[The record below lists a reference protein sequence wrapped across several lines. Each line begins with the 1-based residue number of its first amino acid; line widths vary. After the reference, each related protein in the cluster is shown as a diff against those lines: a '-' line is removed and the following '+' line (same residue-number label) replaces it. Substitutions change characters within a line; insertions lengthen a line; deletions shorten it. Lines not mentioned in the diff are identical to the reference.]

1 MEQLHIEKEK
11 MFNLM
16 ESIGFSDS
24 LIKKNRIIIDRYI
37 DYLNDHSY
45 QLSLE
50 SANLFSENY
59 YTLFPTS
66 RKSEYCVK
74 KSRQAVYKFL
84 RYVETGEIN
93 SRWIPK
99 PIGLSGVHSKQFNLF
114 IEDERNKVKHSTLRE
129 RIHVV
134 TEFNEYL
141 NSNNVLVITSEV
153 IINYFLSF
161 TKNNTHPHAFYHRS
175 TIIKKL
181 LKFLYINKFLSED
194 LSGNVPYAKYQRP
207 KELPSSYTNEEI
219 SMILSSIDR
228 NSKVGKRDYAMIS
241 LAVYLGL
248 RASDIVNLEFSNIDW
263 ENNLIKLI
271 MSKTS
276 KEITLPLLPEVG
288 NALLDYIKNSRRQC
302 DLKHVFVSANGAYS
316 KIKSSTLYYRIKYYI
331 NLSKIDIKNR
341 KCGPHALRHSLA
353 TRMLKQGQPLPVIS
367 ETLGHSDTQI
377 TTIYTSIDYDSL
389 KHCALDVLPIK
400 SNAYI
405 SGGEYDS

>member
-16 ESIGFSDS
+16 ENIGFSDS
-24 LIKKNRIIIDRYI
+24 LIKRNKIIIDRYI
-37 DYLNDHSY
+37 EYLNNHSY

-50 SANLFSENY
+50 SANLISENY

-66 RKSEYCVK
+66 RKKDYCETK
-74 KSRQAVYKFL
+74 TRRAVYRFI
-84 RYVETGEIN
+84 RFIETGEMN
-93 SRWIPK
+93 SRWVPK

-114 IEDERNKVKHSTLRE
+114 IEDEQNKVKQTTLRE
-129 RIHVV
+129 RIRVV

-141 NSNNVLVITSEV
+141 NSNNVLAITSED

-161 TKNNTHPHAFYHRS
+161 AKNNTRPHAFYQRS

-194 LSGNVPYAKYQRP
+194 LSGDVPYAKYQRP

-219 SMILSSIDR
+219 SIILNSIDR

-248 RASDIVNLEFSNIDW
+248 RAGDIVNLEFSNIDW
-263 ENNLIKLI
+263 ENNLIKLT

-276 KEITLPLLPEVG
+276 KEIILPLLPEVG
-288 NALLDYIKNSRRQC
+288 NALLDYIKNSRREC
-302 DLKHVFVSANGAYS
+302 DLKHVFISANGACS
-316 KIKSSTLYYRIKYYI
+316 KIKSSALYHRIKYYI
-331 NLSKIDIKNR
+331 NLSKIDTKNR
-341 KCGPHALRHSLA
+341 KLGPHALRHSLA
-353 TRMLKQGQPLPVIS
+353 TRMLKQGQPLPIIS

-389 KHCALDVLPIK
+389 KHRALDVLPIK

>member
-16 ESIGFSDS
+16 ENIGFSDS
-24 LIKKNRIIIDRYI
+24 LIKRNKIIIDRYI
-37 DYLNDHSY
+37 EYLNNHSY

-59 YTLFPTS
+59 YALFPTS
-66 RKSEYCVK
+66 RKKDYCETK
-74 KSRQAVYKFL
+74 TRRAVYKFI
-84 RYVETGEIN
+84 RFIETGEIN
-93 SRWIPK
+93 SRWVPK

-114 IEDERNKVKHSTLRE
+114 IEDEQNKVKQTTLRE

-141 NSNNVLVITSEV
+141 NSNNVLAITSED

-161 TKNNTHPHAFYHRS
+161 AKNNTQPHAFYQRS

-194 LSGNVPYAKYQRP
+194 LSGDVPYAKYQRP

-219 SMILSSIDR
+219 SIILNSIDR

-248 RASDIVNLEFSNIDW
+248 RAGDIVNLEFSNIDW
-263 ENNLIKLI
+263 ENNLIKLT

-276 KEITLPLLPEVG
+276 KEIILPLLPEVG
-288 NALLDYIKNSRRQC
+288 NALLDYIKNSRREC
-302 DLKHVFVSANGAYS
+302 DLKHVFISANGACS
-316 KIKSSTLYYRIKYYI
+316 KIKSSALYHRIKYYI
-331 NLSKIDIKNR
+331 NLSKIDTKNR
-341 KCGPHALRHSLA
+341 
-353 TRMLKQGQPLPVIS
+353 
-367 ETLGHSDTQI
+367 
-377 TTIYTSIDYDSL
+377 
-389 KHCALDVLPIK
+389 
-400 SNAYI
+400 
-405 SGGEYDS
+405 

>member
-16 ESIGFSDS
+16 ESIGFSGF
-24 LIKKNRIIIDRYI
+24 LIKANRIVIDRYI
-37 DYLNDHSY
+37 EFLNDHFY
-45 QLSLE
+45 EPNLE
-50 SANLFSENY
+50 SAKIFSKNY
-59 YTLFPTS
+59 FTLYPQS
-66 RKSEYCVK
+66 RKKDYCETK
-74 KSRQAVYKFL
+74 ARRAVYKFI
-84 RYVETGEIN
+84 RFIETGEIN

-99 PIGLSGVHSKQFNLF
+99 PVGLSGVHSKQFNLF
-114 IEDERNKVKHSTLRE
+114 IEDERNKVKYSTLRE
-129 RIHVV
+129 RIYVV
-134 TEFNEYL
+134 REFNEYL
-141 NSNNVLVITSEV
+141 NSNNVLVITSED

-194 LSGNVPYAKYQRP
+194 LSGDVPYAKYQRP

-219 SMILSSIDR
+219 SIILNSIDR
-228 NSKVGKRDYAMIS
+228 NSKVEKRDYAMIS

-248 RASDIVNLEFSNIDW
+248 RAGDIVNLEFSNIDW
-263 ENNLIKLI
+263 ENNLIKLT

-276 KEITLPLLPEVG
+276 KEIILPLLPEVG
-288 NALLDYIKNSRRQC
+288 NALLDYIKNSRREC
-302 DLKHVFVSANGAYS
+302 DLKHVFISANGACS
-316 KIKSSTLYYRIKYYI
+316 KIKSSALYHRIKYYI
-331 NLSKIDIKNR
+331 NLSKIDTKNR
-341 KCGPHALRHSLA
+341 KLGPHALRHSLA
-353 TRMLKQGQPLPVIS
+353 TRMLKQGQPLPIIS

>member
-16 ESIGFSDS
+16 ENIGFSDS
-24 LIKKNRIIIDRYI
+24 LIKRNKIIIDRYI
-37 DYLNDHSY
+37 EYLNNHSY

-59 YTLFPTS
+59 YALFPTS
-66 RKSEYCVK
+66 RKKDYCETK
-74 KSRQAVYKFL
+74 TRRAVYKFI
-84 RYVETGEIN
+84 RFIETGEIN
-93 SRWIPK
+93 SRWVPK

-114 IEDERNKVKHSTLRE
+114 IEDEQNKVKQTTLRE

-141 NSNNVLVITSEV
+141 NSNNVLAITSED

-161 TKNNTHPHAFYHRS
+161 AKNNTQPHAFYHRS

-194 LSGNVPYAKYQRP
+194 LSGDVPYVKYQRP
-207 KELPSSYTNEEI
+207 KELPSSSTNEVI
-219 SMILSSIDR
+219 SIILNSIDR

-248 RASDIVNLEFSNIDW
+248 RAGDIVNLEFSNIDW
-263 ENNLIKLI
+263 ENNLIKLT

-276 KEITLPLLPEVG
+276 KEIILPLLPEVG
-288 NALLDYIKNSRRQC
+288 NALLDYIKNSRREC
-302 DLKHVFVSANGAYS
+302 DLKYVFISANGACS
-316 KIKSSTLYYRIKYYI
+316 KIKSSALYHRIKYYI
-331 NLSKIDIKNR
+331 NLSKIDTKNR
-341 KCGPHALRHSLA
+341 KLGPHALRHSLA
-353 TRMLKQGQPLPVIS
+353 TRMLKQGQPLPIIS

>member
-16 ESIGFSDS
+16 ESVGFSGF
-24 LIKKNRIIIDRYI
+24 LIKANRIVIDRYI
-37 DYLNDHSY
+37 EFLNDHFY
-45 QLSLE
+45 EPNLE
-50 SANLFSENY
+50 SAKIFSKNY
-59 YTLFPTS
+59 FTLYPQS
-66 RKSEYCVK
+66 RKKDYCETK
-74 KSRQAVYKFL
+74 ARRAVYKFI
-84 RYVETGEIN
+84 RFIETGEIN

-99 PIGLSGVHSKQFNLF
+99 PVGLSGVHSKQFNLF
-114 IEDERNKVKHSTLRE
+114 IEDERNKVKYSTLRE
-129 RIHVV
+129 RIYVV
-134 TEFNEYL
+134 SEFNEYL
-141 NSNNVLVITSEV
+141 NSNNVSNITSED

-161 TKNNTHPHAFYHRS
+161 TKNNAHPHAFYHRS

-194 LSGNVPYAKYQRP
+194 LSGEVPYAKYQRP

-219 SMILSSIDR
+219 SMILNSIDR

-248 RASDIVNLEFSNIDW
+248 RAGDIVNLEFSNIDW
-263 ENNLIKLI
+263 ENNLIKLT

-302 DLKHVFVSANGAYS
+302 DLKHVFISASGACS
-316 KIKSSTLYYRIKYYI
+316 KITSATLYNKVKSSIKK
-331 NLSKIDIKNR
+331 SKIDTKNR
-341 KCGPHALRHSLA
+341 KLGPHALRHSLA
-353 TRMLKQGQPLPVIS
+353 TRMLKQGQPLPIIS
-367 ETLGHSDTQI
+367 ETLGHSDTQV

-400 SNAYI
+400 SNVYV
-405 SGGEYDS
+405 SGGEHGS